1 MAYGQSA
8 DQPIPR
14 IPLVVPVESRFG
26 AVATDAKIINGFAEK
41 DEEGEYDVYKR
52 PGTAAYLYTPVSNF
66 YSCIGQG
73 GFVYQNFG
81 VHAGTS
87 TVYIL
92 FQAFLVTSGG
102 TQYIA
107 ISAQTNT
114 PLVSTVSVTSNIIGG
129 SYQIGFA
136 QAPPTNLLAVYANI
150 GTLIIFNVGTNTIST
165 ATMVGV
171 PISATIIW
179 FDFRAYIIDLNANI
193 WNSNIG
199 DPTTWN
205 SAGYIQAT
213 QTAGLG
219 VAIAQHE
226 SLVVAMKTNSIEF
239 FYDAGLAPPAS
250 PLLPL
255 PNSTINWGCVDANTV
270 QNVENKLFWLAS
282 AAEGGIFVAKLDQ
295 RQHSQIS
302 TPGVDRLIQGWVAPF
317 YSFTTK
323 IMGHTFYGIT
333 CTSANLTLVYDLREG
348 LWYVWTDY
356 QGNYFP
362 FYGFTT
368 NNTSQEYPA
377 MCIDIGQGVSGGNY
391 DNYQF
396 SQSIYTDNY
405 NNSVTPR
412 VFPLDIY
419 TPNYDSGSRRK
430 DVLQRMDF
438 IGDQQPGILK
448 SRWND
453 DDFSP
458 TKWSNFRNVDMNQ
471 KRPTLL
477 NNGSFRRRSWH
488 FRWQEPY
495 AFRLEAVELTLLPGT
510 A

>member
-1 MAYGQSA
+1 MSYGQSG

-26 AVATDAKIINGFAEK
+26 AVSTDAKIINGFAEK

-52 PGTAAYLYTPVSNF
+52 PGTVAYLYTPVSNF
-66 YSCIGQG
+66 YSCVGQA
-73 GFVYQNFG
+73 GFLYQNFG
-81 VHAGTS
+81 LHAGYT

-92 FQAFLVTSGG
+92 FQGFLVTSGG

-107 ISAQTNT
+107 ISAQTGA
-114 PLVSTVSVTSNIIGG
+114 PLVSTVSVPSYVIGLG
-129 SYQIGFA
+129 YTIGFA
-136 QAPPTNLLAVYANI
+136 QAPPATLLAVYADV
-150 GTLIIFNVGTNTIST
+150 GTIVIVNVGTATLST

-171 PISATIIW
+171 PVSGTIIW
-179 FDFRAYIIDLNANI
+179 FDFRAYVIDLNANI
-193 WNSNIG
+193 WNSAIG
-199 DPTTWN
+199 DPTTWS
-205 SAGYIQAT
+205 SASYIQAS
-213 QTAGLG
+213 QTPGLG

-239 FYDAGLAPPAS
+239 FYDAGLSPPAS

-295 RQHSQIS
+295 RQHTQIS
-302 TPGVDRLIQGWVAPF
+302 TPGVDRLIQGWAAPF

-323 IMGHTFYGIT
+323 IMGHTFYGLT
-333 CTSANLTLVYDLREG
+333 CTASNLTLVYDLREG
-348 LWYVWTDY
+348 LWYIWTDSS
-356 QGNYFP
+356 GNYFP

-368 NNTSQEYPA
+368 NNTGGEFPA
-377 MCIDIGQGVSGGNY
+377 MCIQIGQGVSGGNY

-396 SQSIYTDNY
+396 SQTIYTDNY
-405 NNSVTPR
+405 NNSLTPQ
-412 VFPLDIY
+412 VFPVDIY

-453 DDFSP
+453 DDYAP

-471 KRPTLL
+471 KRPTIL